1 VDWTFSLG
9 RIYSHYGYKSLEG
22 IMITLYHDDS
32 MLRQA
37 IIDSEKIGA
46 LKDSFTEGQRQ
57 WAGLLGEYAVKN
69 HFKNLLK
76 DTENFYNNDLTI
88 GKYKVEVKSKL
99 HKFELRDDYEWSIAK
114 TSKHQKPDYYFFVSV
129 HCNEINLRDIQDVYL
144 AGYISHKDFW
154 DKAVFYKKGT
164 QHSNGFVSPVD
175 HYNIFQNEL
184 DKFKEEREENETKS

>member
-1 VDWTFSLG
+1 
-9 RIYSHYGYKSLEG
+9 
-22 IMITLYHDDS
+22 MITLYHDDS

-88 GKYKVEVKSKL
+88 GKYKVQVKSKQ
-99 HKFELRDDYEWSIAK
+99 HKFE
-114 TSKHQKPDYYFFVSV
+114 
-129 HCNEINLRDIQDVYL
+129 
-144 AGYISHKDFW
+144 
-154 DKAVFYKKGT
+154 
-164 QHSNGFVSPVD
+164 
-175 HYNIFQNEL
+175 
-184 DKFKEEREENETKS
+184 